1 MAIIKLINRNFI
13 NRQRERADAA
23 MDAVNSADE
32 TTAVPTHPTSDRI
45 ITEKSEEA
53 RATRVLQYVQ
63 RVLKMLN
70 IVILAL
76 RNQNNIFASLAL

>member
-13 NRQRERADAA
+13 NRQRERADAE

-45 ITEKSEEA
+45 ITEKSQEA
-53 RATRVLQYVQ
+53 
-63 RVLKMLN
+63 
-70 IVILAL
+70 
-76 RNQNNIFASLAL
+76 